1 MADYYGMT
9 SIDTAVVSDTGDL
22 LIGLTDGN
30 VINAGYVRGRP
41 GPQGERGLMGPTG
54 DPGRNGL
61 DGAQLYTGVG
71 TPAADMG
78 VEGDLYIDIGSRFL
92 DIFQKTAA
100 GWIVITTLRDAS
112 DSKGSGFLPGMSGTH
127 DGDGAGGGSNVIIN
141 NDAGGPTQDANGTPV
156 LPGML
161 WYNPDT
167 GHLFVRSANNLEW
180 IPIAGLP
187 SAEFSADPPTEDRGG
202 HPIEPGDLWWDTDLA
217 ALFVA
222 ALDATDQM
230 VWVVALPADRAA
242 VPDTQ
247 LPFQFPFST
256 DGRIETNPTTGI
268 RYIYHAAKNQW
279 IDIPT
284 TGNSIFYQEDTPTM
298 ENVNLGVGDLWIK
311 ESDKQ
316 VYVFNGLSW
325 DEVRARP
332 KVYTTGEPP
341 ADASEGELYFDSG
354 EEELTLYIRYNGDW
368 VPAAPPVSTEGL
380 ESAITSLESD
390 VQQLLTSTRTAAILA
405 SEEELK
411 VLNLQES
418 QAEQDT
424 KIEALEASQVV
435 QDGQI
440 IELEEEI
447 ESLAPSLDRGKWNL
461 ATLGAGVTLASGEYA
476 MGIGVDSVYCQ
487 AKYMECVANANN
499 DPTALSEC
507 SRLMGECESAKDNGE
522 EYFINDWSH
531 ATLLHFHKTD
541 SEGKN
546 HTFADYKVGMFID
559 LFDQGDTGF
568 AVFEITAAATLD
580 GDVYTIGVHP
590 VQHEGEAAGLARV
603 KVFELAGADP
613 TEFVRNTGDTMTGT
627 LYIRPPKDSAG
638 LRIYAPQ
645 GDAGAGQADAT
656 QLVRVANSHNSYVFY
671 VEESGAI
678 AGKMGMVPTEDRHLT
693 SKKYVDELIAAEL
706 TAPARFEW
714 KVYVN
719 ADGPP
724 LQQGSANLNG
734 ASMSDTS
741 VIRLHQHA
749 LNAPVPIKGHGS
761 GLTMYKHSPSP
772 KLYYSTILSA
782 WSKSGAEW
790 QWKGTAEIDEIKLF
804 SDYIQIKLGYRKESN
819 MNFSNTGYYRFT
831 VGGLF

>member
-1 MADYYGMT
+1 MYDPI
-9 SIDTAVVSDTGDL
+9 SVSTALVSSGGDL
-22 LIGLTDGN
+22 LIELTDGTI
-30 VINAGYVRGRP
+30 INAGRVRGNP
-41 GPQGERGLMGPTG
+41 GPKGDNGEQGIRGAHGKDGIDGTNGAKWHTG
-54 DPGRNGL
+54 IGAPEIGL
-61 DGAQLYTGVG
+61 GVN
-71 TPAADMG
+71 
-78 VEGDLYIDIGSRFL
+78 GDLYMDVASSLLPIYQKVNGDWLFL
-92 DIFQKTAA
+92 TNLKPT
-100 GWIVITTLRDAS
+100 S
-112 DSKGSGFLPGMSGTH
+112 SGGVGAT
-127 DGDGAGGGSNVIIN
+127 GEGAAGGGSSIIIKP
-141 NDAGGPTQDANGTPV
+141 GPTPPTNDNDGNKVSNGDLWYDPANGWYYIYVGEWV
-156 LPGML
+156 LLGGDGPAL
-161 WYNPDT
+161 VSP
-167 GHLFVRSANNLEW
+167 
-180 IPIAGLP
+180 
-187 SAEFSADPPTEDRGG
+187 DPPEFDRSDK
-202 HPIEPGDLWWDTDLA
+202 HPVQVGSLWWDTDLA

-222 ALDATDQM
+222 QKDGNDEL
-230 VWVVALPADRAA
+230 VWVVALPSDRAA
-242 VPDTQ
+242 VPDEQ
-247 LPFQFPFST
+247 NPFVLPASA
-256 DGRIETNPTTGI
+256 DGTIATNPTTGI

-284 TGNSIFYQEDTPTM
+284 TGNSIFYQEDPPTF
-298 ENVNLGVGDLWIK
+298 ENVDLGVSDLWVR

-316 VYVFNGLSW
+316 VFIFDGISW
-325 DEVRARP
+325 KEVRARP
-332 KVYTTGEPP
+332 KVYNTDEPP

-368 VPAAPPVSTEGL
+368 VPAAPPVSTEGI

-411 VLNLQES
+411 VLDLQES
-418 QAEQDT
+418 QTEQDT

-613 TEFVRNTGDTMTGT
+613 TEFVRNTGDTMTGA

-656 QLVRVANSHNSYVFY
+656 QLVRVANSHNQYVFY

-678 AGKMGMVPTEDRHLT
+678 AGKDGMLPTSNRHLT

-719 ADGPP
+719 ADGTP
-724 LQQGSANLNG
+724 LQGSANLNG

-741 VIRLHQHA
+741 VIRLHKHA